1 MKKDVTKWAKK
12 FDQVKHIPND
22 DSSGVKCGKYG
33 ALLGNNYATISMP
46 ICKECNDIYYG
57 GRMFFL

>member
-12 FDQVKHIPND
+12 FDQVKHVPTD

-33 ALLGNNYATISMP
+33 ALLGNNYATMSMP
-46 ICKECNDIYYG
+46 ICKECNDK
-57 GRMFFL
+57 LNS